1 MVDDNNVEY
10 VPVSSSNLYA
20 VGYDEENGN
29 LFVQF
34 KEQETGGPGLTYV
47 FYHCP
52 PTVHAELMAADS
64 KGKYLNARV
73 KNVYSYD
80 RLQ

>member
-10 VPVSSSNLYA
+10 VPVSSSNIFSI
-20 VGYDEENGN
+20 GYDEENSN
-29 LFVQF
+29 LYVRF
-34 KEQETGGPGLTYV
+34 KEQETGGPGLRYV
-47 FYHCP
+47 YYHVS